1 MKHHP
6 RHTLTEDLDVDSY
19 VLDEGMWNHGRNI
32 ILFIGLVAWG
42 LCAFGLIS
50 DKSQFFHSYL
60 TAFVYFIAIG
70 LGALFFVMVQF
81 LTGSA
86 WSVPVRRFMETISVT
101 LPAGLFLFTPIALG
115 MNDIYGWTHTKDPLV
130 LSKSAFLNP
139 TAFFIRAAVYFLIW
153 SVWSINI
160 YRQSTK
166 QDRTQSIENMHA
178 ASRWSASGL
187 LLLFVS
193 GTLASFDWVM
203 SLDPRWYSTIF
214 GIYVLAGG
222 GLAFMAVVTLIS
234 LAFRG
239 VGVMKHTINIEHYHD
254 LGKWLFA
261 LTIFWTYIAFS
272 QYLLI
277 WYANIPEET
286 IFFRNRLVGSW
297 RIWSGILLFG
307 HFLIPFL
314 VLLGRAAK
322 RNLKV
327 LGFMAAWTLA
337 MHFVDIY
344 WLVAPNFSKQGVALS
359 WLDFATLIAVGSV
372 FAFVFWWRLKQHAIV
387 PIGDLRFD
395 QGLAFR
401 NI

>member
-6 RHTLTEDLDVDSY
+6 RHTLVEDLNVDSY
-19 VLDEGMWNHGRNI
+19 VLDEGMWTHGRNV
-32 ILFIGLVAWG
+32 ILFVGLVAWA
-42 LCAFGLIS
+42 LCALGIFT
-50 DKSQFFHSYL
+50 DKTQFFHSYL
-60 TAFVYFIAIG
+60 TAFVYYIAIC

-86 WSVPVRRFMETISVT
+86 WSVPVRRFMETISVS
-101 LPAGLFLFTPIALG
+101 LPVGLFLFTPVALG
-115 MNDIYGWTHTKDPLV
+115 LNDLYGWTRTNDPLI
-130 LSKSAFLNP
+130 LAKSAYLNP
-139 TAFFIRAAVYFLIW
+139 TAFLVRAAAYFLIW

-160 YRQSTK
+160 YRQSTR
-166 QDRTQSIENMHA
+166 QDHTQSVENMHA
-178 ASRWSASGL
+178 ASRWSAPGL

-203 SLDPRWYSTIF
+203 SLDARWYSTIF

-234 LAFRG
+234 LGFRS
-239 VGVMKHTINIEHYHD
+239 VGVMRQTINLEHYHD
-254 LGKWLFA
+254 LGKWMFA

-277 WYANIPEET
+277 WYANMPEET
-286 IFFRNRLVGSW
+286 IFFRNRLVGGW
-297 RIWSGILLFG
+297 KIWSAILLFG

-327 LGFMAAWTLA
+327 LAFMASWILA
-337 MHFVDIY
+337 MHFVDVY
-344 WLVAPNFSKQGVALS
+344 WLIAPNFSKYGVTLH
-359 WLDFATLIAVGSV
+359 WLDLVTFVAVGSV
-372 FAFVFWWRLKQHAIV
+372 FSFVFWWRLKKHAIV
-387 PIGDLRFD
+387 PIGDLRFE

>member
-1 MKHHP
+1 MHYS
-6 RHTLTEDLDVDSY
+6 RELNLDSY
-19 VLDEGMWNHGRNI
+19 TLDAGLWSHVRNVI
-32 ILFIGLVAWG
+32 VFIGLIAW
-42 LCAFGLIS
+42 LACAFGAFTERTR
-50 DKSQFFHSYL
+50 FFESYL
-60 TAFVYFIAIG
+60 IAFVYFIVIG

-101 LPAGLFLFTPIALG
+101 LPLGIFLFTPIALG
-115 MNDIYGWTHTKDPLV
+115 VNELYGWTHTTDKLV
-130 LSKSAFLNP
+130 LAKTSYLNP
-139 TAFFIRAAVYFLIW
+139 TFFFIRAAAYFLVW

-166 QDRTQSIENMHA
+166 QDHTQSIQNMHA
-178 ASRWSASGL
+178 ASRWSAPGL
-187 LLLFVS
+187 LFLFIT

-203 SLDPRWYSTIF
+203 SLDARWYSTIF
-214 GIYVLAGG
+214 GIYMLAGG
-222 GLAFMAVVTLIS
+222 GLAFMAVVTLIA
-234 LAFRG
+234 LGFRRA
-239 VGVMKHTINIEHYHD
+239 GVMTQTINLEHYHD

-297 RIWSGILLFG
+297 RIWSAILLFG

-327 LGFMAAWTLA
+327 LGFMAGWILA
-337 MHFVDIY
+337 MHFVDVY
-344 WLVAPNFSKQGVALS
+344 WLIAPNFNKSGVALH
-359 WLDFATLIAVGSV
+359 WLDAAAFLGVGSA
-372 FAFVFWWRLKQHAIV
+372 FALVFWWRLKKHAIV